1 MEKKFKRLFV
11 GAALCSLLIAPLLLN
26 AEETLTTEQSS
37 KQQADFG
44 VGQGI
49 QWEDQVVAPFVDM
62 TAYSSKEDLSSNGA
76 LDLAAVAKKTGQ
88 KFFNLGFMQAKGV
101 KNDRIDWAWGGF
113 NGLSESDNDQWQ
125 YEGIKKSIRELRGIG
140 GDVAI
145 SFGGLNSGAFWET
158 TQDISISANSYT
170 EIIQGY
176 GLTRVDFDV
185 EAAAIGY
192 QENLANAKAIRK
204 VQEKTG
210 VEVTLTLPVMDTG
223 LISTGLSVL
232 QAYLEAGVELT
243 TVNLMT
249 MCYGSVVPD
258 YAQGSLDAVDNTMVQ
273 LKDYY
278 KRFTNTML
286 TDEQAYARLGTTPSI
301 GFESEA
307 HPYFTTAMLNK
318 VIQHAKEKKIG
329 MVSYWSMNRDAM
341 VDGGQGKVK
350 NQYEFLTVAQQFG
363 KDTPSPEDFEKPST
377 PTDLHGV
384 ASSDSISLSWTAS
397 TDNVQVS
404 HYNIYEE
411 NRLVGTSKVPNFLH
425 KGLKPAT
432 TYSYTVEA
440 VDTEGNKSERSA
452 ILSLKTNDETEG
464 QLPVPSV
471 PLQLTAKNILQNK
484 LTLTWVKNTPN
495 EQVMHYA
502 IYRDGIRIGVSETNE
517 FEDNNLDADT
527 TYIYQV
533 KAINQSGSSDFSQA
547 ITVKTLDEDSQGNT
561 WTTNQAYSIGSI
573 VTYGGSSYRCLQ
585 AHISIA
591 GWTPDIVPA
600 LWEKIS

>member
-11 GAALCSLLIAPLLLN
+11 GAALCSLLIAPLLLD
-26 AEETLTTEQSS
+26 AEETLATEQSS

-49 QWEDQVVAPFVDM
+49 QWGDQVVAPFVDM

-113 NGLSESDNDQWQ
+113 SGLSESDID
-125 YEGIKKSIRELRGIG
+125 
-140 GDVAI
+140 
-145 SFGGLNSGAFWET
+145 FT
-158 TQDISISANSYT
+158 SY
-170 EIIQGY
+170 GY
-176 GLTRVDFDV
+176 WADFDR
-185 EAAAIGY
+185 I
-192 QENLANAKAIRK
+192 
-204 VQEKTG
+204 
-210 VEVTLTLPVMDTG
+210 
-223 LISTGLSVL
+223 VL
-232 QAYLEAGVELT
+232 YLEAGVELT

-278 KRFTNTML
+278 KRFTNTTL

-440 VDTEGNKSERSA
+440 VDTAGNKSERSA

-517 FEDNNLDADT
+517 FEDTNLDAST
-527 TYIYQV
+527 TYTYQV

-561 WTTNQAYSIGSI
+561 WTTNQAFSIGSI

-585 AHISIA
+585 AHTSIA

>member
-1 MEKKFKRLFV
+1 
-11 GAALCSLLIAPLLLN
+11 
-26 AEETLTTEQSS
+26 
-37 KQQADFG
+37 
-44 VGQGI
+44 
-49 QWEDQVVAPFVDM
+49 
-62 TAYSSKEDLSSNGA
+62 
-76 LDLAAVAKKTGQ
+76 
-88 KFFNLGFMQAKGV
+88 
-101 KNDRIDWAWGGF
+101 
-113 NGLSESDNDQWQ
+113 
-125 YEGIKKSIRELRGIG
+125 
-140 GDVAI
+140 
-145 SFGGLNSGAFWET
+145 
-158 TQDISISANSYT
+158 
-170 EIIQGY
+170 
-176 GLTRVDFDV
+176 
-185 EAAAIGY
+185 
-192 QENLANAKAIRK
+192 
-204 VQEKTG
+204 
-210 VEVTLTLPVMDTG
+210 
-223 LISTGLSVL
+223 
-232 QAYLEAGVELT
+232 
-243 TVNLMT
+243 MT

-278 KRFTNTML
+278 KRFTNTTL

-341 VDGGQGKVK
+341 VYGGQGKVK

-440 VDTEGNKSERSA
+440 VDTAGNKSERSA

-517 FEDNNLDADT
+517 FEDTNLDAST
-527 TYIYQV
+527 TYTYQV

-547 ITVKTLDEDSQGNT
+547 ITIKTLDEDSQGNT

-585 AHISIA
+585 AHTSIA